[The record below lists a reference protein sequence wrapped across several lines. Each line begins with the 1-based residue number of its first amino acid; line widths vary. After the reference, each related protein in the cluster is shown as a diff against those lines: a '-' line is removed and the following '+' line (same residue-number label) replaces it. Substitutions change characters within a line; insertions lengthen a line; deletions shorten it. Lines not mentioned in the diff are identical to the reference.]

1 MNVGPDMVYQAL
13 FDQDAF
19 LGNKEALAV
28 LHPIVQSRDGRNPFG
43 YLPDSIQDNS
53 IIQEAEKDD
62 QAILDKIDEEEG
74 AIRNWVDDY
83 ERSGNYGE
91 EVRELDDDV

>member
-53 IIQEAEKDD
+53 II
-62 QAILDKIDEEEG
+62 
-74 AIRNWVDDY
+74 
-83 ERSGNYGE
+83 
-91 EVRELDDDV
+91 